1 MPIYSDPD
9 EGPSQAASRFWL
21 GPNRPLH
28 SIVGGGRVG
37 DVILWRNKRLS
48 ATILGGFTMIWF
60 LFEVVELHFITMACY
75 LLMASMLI
83 LFAWT
88 QASDFFRWRPPS
100 VYEIQVSETTAR
112 HILSR
117 LNKFLARFYKLSCG
131 HDLARFFMALAV
143 LWVLSII
150 GSYSS
155 ALNVIYVVFLFV
167 ITIPV
172 LYERYEREVNYIA
185 TQGKGD
191 MKRLYKKLDAN
202 LLSKIP
208 RGPVKERKYK

>member
-1 MPIYSDPD
+1 MSVYTDPD
-9 EGPSQAASRFWL
+9 DSASQVASRFWL

-37 DVILWRNKRLS
+37 DVILWRNKTLS
-48 ATILGGFTMIWF
+48 ASILGGFTMIWF

-75 LLMASMLI
+75 LLMASMLV
-83 LFAWT
+83 LLAWT
-88 QASDFFRWRPPS
+88 QASDFFRWRPPTI
-100 VYEIQVSETTAR
+100 YDIQVSESTAR

-117 LNKFLARFYKLSCG
+117 VNKVLATFYKLSCG
-131 HDLARFFMALAV
+131 HDLPRFFVAIAV

-155 ALNVIYVVFLFV
+155 ALSVIYVVFLCV

-191 MKRLYKKLDAN
+191 IKRLYKKLDAN
-202 LLSKIP
+202 VLSKIP